1 MTQIQVT
8 FESVQYLLNTI
19 PTDLKIIC
27 EDKIEY
33 SSHKL
38 LLGLLNSTLASI
50 FLEESFTNENVTLFM
65 PIESDLL
72 NPFLNDGFGLKSK
85 IEEIFTTSNQR
96 PGEHIRPGDPLKYL
110 DEYQSIE
117 LIKAEENIKL
127 KVEEQLGEGS
137 YVKDHMEE
145 GEVVVKH
152 VKPRR
157 KKIKKEK
164 PVKKEKEKDLAPV
177 PCEYCGK
184 VFKSIIPLKVHC
196 QRYHENPGN
205 ILHQCEKCSYNSL
218 YPHMLKVHIKN
229 QHESETYQCNE
240 CGKSFY
246 GVKLYRAHFARIHT
260 EHGQELVRCHECGK
274 ETKKFRLKQH
284 MALMHMERR
293 HACNLC
299 NYKAQTGYNLKLHVS
314 KSHLGIKELP
324 KHKCPH
330 CDTTTTNLEFHI
342 KSNHRNIE
350 TQ

>member
-1 MTQIQVT
+1 MTQFQVT
-8 FESVQYLLNTI
+8 FESVQYLLKTI
-19 PTDLKIIC
+19 PPDLKIIC
-27 EDKIEY
+27 EDNIEL

-50 FLEESFTNENVTLFM
+50 FLEEAFTNENVTIFM
-65 PIESDLL
+65 PIKSDLL
-72 NPFLNDGFGLKSK
+72 KCLINDGYGLKSK
-85 IEEIFTTSNQR
+85 LAELVSTL
-96 PGEHIRPGDPLKYL
+96 H

-117 LIKAEENIKL
+117 FIKAEESIES
-127 KVEEQLGEGS
+127 KVEEQSGEGS
-137 YVKDHMEE
+137 YAKDHMEE
-145 GEVVVKH
+145 GEVIVKH

-157 KKIKKEK
+157 KKIKKQK
-164 PVKKEKEKDLAPV
+164 QVKRKKEKDLAPV

-184 VFKSIIPLKVHC
+184 VFKSIIQLKVHSK
-196 QRYHENPGN
+196 RYHENPGN
-205 ILHQCEKCSYNSL
+205 ILHQCEKCSYKSL
-218 YPHMLKVHIKN
+218 HLHMLKVHIKN
-229 QHESETYQCNE
+229 QHESEKYQCNE

-260 EHGQELVRCHECGK
+260 EHGQEMVRCQECGK